1 MSSQPSCTPPI
12 EADGLDWPRRLW
24 AALTLLVGIAVT
36 VLDASMANVALPSIA
51 RSLSVDASQ
60 VVWVVM
66 AYNLVIVVSLLPLS
80 AMAERV
86 GFRRMYVAGMVLLM
100 LASVGAAFSNSLV
113 TLIVARVFQG
123 LASSMLMCLFGG
135 LVRNIYPLAKLSQGI
150 SLNAVTV
157 GVMAVLGPSLG
168 AFILELASWPWIF
181 LVIVPLCMASLFGV
195 RFLPEVP
202 RASERFDWT
211 ACLLS
216 MVVFGLSLIGL
227 DILVK
232 FPLWALACFALVA
245 VTGTLLLRRSLLQT
259 APLLPVDLLR
269 RVPVAY
275 AVGAS
280 FFSFAAQMSA
290 FVSLPFYF
298 QSVRSFSYADVG
310 MLLGAWAV
318 GVAGMAPMSSW
329 LLRYFSIAT
338 LCAVGAG
345 CMALGVGTVLVLPL
359 GGSFAWLTVA
369 MLLGG
374 IGFGFFQTPNNR
386 ALLTGAPRHRSGAAG
401 GLQSITRVF
410 GQGFGTALVSVVF
423 TLAAAFGP
431 TAGVLV
437 SIVCALVA
445 TAINIHR
452 AFNPARDAAS

>member
-1 MSSQPSCTPPI
+1 M
-12 EADGLDWPRRLW
+12 GWPRRLW
-24 AALTLLVGIAVT
+24 AGLTLLVAISVT

-51 RSLSVDASQ
+51 RSLSVEAGQ

-66 AYNLVIVVSLLPLS
+66 AYNLVVVVSLLPLS

-86 GFRRMYVAGMVLLM
+86 GFRRMYVAGMALLA
-100 LASVGAAFSNSLV
+100 LASVGAAFSNSLT

-135 LVRNIYPLAKLSQGI
+135 LVRNIYPLAKLGLGI
-150 SLNAVTV
+150 GLNAVTV
-157 GVMAVLGPSLG
+157 GFMSVLGPSMG
-168 AFILELASWPWIF
+168 AFILELASWSWVF
-181 LVIVPLCMASLFGV
+181 LVVVPFCVVSLTGV

-232 FPLWALACFALVA
+232 FPQWALACFVLVILSGI
-245 VTGTLLLRRSLLQT
+245 VLLRRSVQQT

-280 FFSFAAQMSA
+280 FFTFAAQMSA
-290 FVSLPFYF
+290 FVALPFYF
-298 QSVRSFSYADVG
+298 QRVLNYSYADVG
-310 MLLGAWAV
+310 ILLGFWAV
-318 GVAGMAPMSSW
+318 GVVSMAPLAGI

-338 LCAVGAG
+338 LCFVGSG
-345 CMALGVGTVLVLPL
+345 GMALGMTVVLFLPL
-359 GGSFAWLTVA
+359 DSAFAWLCTA
-369 MLLGG
+369 MLVGG
-374 IGFGFFQTPNNR
+374 LGFGFFQTPNNR
-386 ALLTGAPRHRSGAAG
+386 ALLAGAPRHRSGAAG

-423 TLAAAFGP
+423 TLSAAFGP
-431 TAGVLV
+431 AAGVLV
-437 SIVCALVA
+437 SITCALIA
-445 TAINIHR
+445 TGINIHR
-452 AFNPARDAAS
+452 TFNPAPDAAA